1 MIEQMIV
8 FATLIFALILFM
20 WGKFR
25 HDIVALICL
34 IFLVIT
40 GIVSAEEAFSGFAH
54 PAVITVAAVL
64 IVSSALEKAGLMD
77 VIGKWIMKLGDN
89 LTLQVSVL
97 TGLVCAASAFMNNVG
112 ALAILMP
119 VAVHIAR
126 KKGHSPSFILMPLA
140 FGSLLGG
147 LITLIGTPPNII
159 IATFR
164 AKELGQPF
172 GMFDF
177 TPVGVG
183 IAIVGLIFIALIGWR
198 LLPHR
203 DPEKTAE
210 DRFHIQDYIT
220 EVIIT
225 EKSKIKDMHLS
236 KLKEIKGIDFK
247 VIGLIRD
254 NQIIN
259 APRWYEVLKENDIL
273 IIEADS
279 DDLKEFINQTKTGLV
294 GKRPLPKDEKNSDNI
309 SIVEAVV
316 MPDSSIV
323 GKTASGM
330 RMRSRYE
337 VNLLA
342 VARKDKRII
351 HRIDNLRFDIGDVL
365 LLQGTPDMVNEAI
378 SEMGC
383 LPLADRGFSIGQ
395 PKKIALALG
404 IFGFFI
410 ATVVIGLLQVHIAF
424 VLAAIFMVLTRV
436 LSLRD
441 VYTYIDWPVIIL
453 LGAMLPVGVALET
466 TGGAELISNQILMMG
481 NTLPI
486 WATLAVL
493 MIVTMLLS
501 AVINNAATV
510 VLMAPIGIGI
520 ANGLNASID
529 PFLMAIA
536 IGASCAFLTPIGHQS
551 NTLVL
556 GPGGYTFRDY
566 LKMGVPLSIIVILV
580 SIPLLSY
587 FWPV

>member
-1 MIEQMIV
+1 MVDYIIV
-8 FATLIFALILFM
+8 FATLIFALIMFI
-20 WGKFR
+20 WGRFR

-34 IFLVIT
+34 LFLVIV
-40 GIVSAEEAFSGFAH
+40 GIVSVEEAFSGFSH

-64 IVSSALEKAGLMD
+64 IVSSGLQSAGLMD
-77 VIGKWIMKLGDN
+77 VIGKWMMKVGN
-89 LTLQVSVL
+89 SLTLQVSLL
-97 TGLVCAASAFMNNVG
+97 TGIVCLASAFMNNVG

-119 VAVHIAR
+119 VAIHIAR

-147 LITLIGTPPNII
+147 MITLIGTPPNII
-159 IATFR
+159 IASFR
-164 AKELGQPF
+164 AQESGQPF

-177 TPVGVG
+177 APVGAGVALVG
-183 IAIVGLIFIALIGWR
+183 VFFIALIGWR
-198 LLPHR
+198 LIPHR
-203 DPEKTAE
+203 DSEKTAA

-225 EKSKIKDMHLS
+225 EKSTIKDMHLDQ
-236 KLKEIKGIDFK
+236 LQEIKGIDIR
-247 VIGLIRD
+247 VLGLIR
-254 NQIIN
+254 NKQRIH
-259 APRWYEVLKENDIL
+259 APKWREILKIDDVL

-279 DDLKEFINQTKTGLV
+279 HDLKEFVSQTKTELV
-294 GKRPLPKDEKNSDNI
+294 GKGPLPVDEKNAEGI

-316 MPDSSIV
+316 MPDSPII

-330 RMRSRYE
+330 KMRLFYE

-342 VARKDKRII
+342 IARKDKRFIQ
-351 HRIDNLRFDIGDVL
+351 RIDDLRFNIGDVL
-365 LLQGTPDMVNEAI
+365 LLQGAPDLLDDAI
-378 SEMGC
+378 KEMGC

-410 ATVVIGLLQVHIAF
+410 ATVVTGLLQVQIAF
-424 VLAAIFMVLTRV
+424 VCAAILMVLTRV
-436 LSLRD
+436 LSLRAI
-441 VYTYIDWPVIIL
+441 YSHIDWPVIIL
-453 LGAMLPVGVALET
+453 LGAMLPVGAALET
-466 TGGAELISNQILMMG
+466 TGGAELIAGHILLAG
-481 NTLPI
+481 SILPF

-510 VLMAPIGIGI
+510 VLMAPIGISI

-556 GPGGYTFRDY
+556 GPGGYNFKDY
-566 LKMGVPLSIIVILV
+566 LKMGIPLSILIIVV
-580 SIPLLSY
+580 AVPLLLY
-587 FWPV
+587 FWPL

>member
-1 MIEQMIV
+1 MEQIIV
-8 FATLIFALILFM
+8 FATLIFALIMFV

-25 HDIVALICL
+25 HDVVALICL
-34 IFLVIT
+34 LFLVLT
-40 GIVSAEEAFSGFAH
+40 GIVSAENAFSGFSH
-54 PAVITVAAVL
+54 PAVITVASVL
-64 IVSSALEKAGLMD
+64 IVSSALQSAGLMD
-77 VIGKWIMKLGDN
+77 VIGKWIMKLGNN

-97 TGLVCAASAFMNNVG
+97 TGLVCIASAFMNNVG

-119 VAVHIAR
+119 VAIHIAR

-164 AKELGQPF
+164 AKEIGQPF

-177 TPVGVG
+177 APVGVG
-183 IAIVGLIFIALIGWR
+183 IAVVGVIFISFVGWR
-198 LLPHR
+198 LMPHR

-220 EVIIT
+220 EVIIKD
-225 EKSKIKDMHLS
+225 KSKIKDIPLR
-236 KLKEIKGIDFK
+236 KLKEMKGIDFN
-247 VIGLIRD
+247 ILGLIRN
-254 NQIIN
+254 NQLIY
-259 APRWYEVLKENDIL
+259 APKWREILQKNDIL

-279 DDLKEFINQTKTGLV
+279 DDLKEFITQTKTELV
-294 GKRPLPKDEKNSDNI
+294 GKGPLPLDDKDSQDI

-316 MPDSSIV
+316 MPDSPII

-330 RMRSRYE
+330 KMRLYYE

-342 VARKDKRII
+342 VARQDKRII
-351 HRIDNLRFDIGDVL
+351 HRIDDLKFNTGDVL
-365 LLQGTPDMVNEAI
+365 LLQGASDMLDDAVI
-378 SEMGC
+378 EMGC
-383 LPLADRGFSIGQ
+383 LPLADRGFSIGK

-410 ATVVIGLLQVHIAF
+410 ATVVTGLLQVQIAF
-424 VLAAIFMVLTRV
+424 MLAAITMVLTRV

-441 VYTYIDWPVIIL
+441 VYKHIDWPVIIL
-453 LGAMLPVGVALET
+453 LGAMLPVGTALET
-466 TGGAELISNQILMMG
+466 TGGAKLIANQILMMG
-481 NTLPI
+481 NTVPL

-493 MIVTMLLS
+493 LIVTMLLS
-501 AVINNAATV
+501 GVINNAATV
-510 VLMAPIGIGI
+510 VLMAPIGIGL
-520 ANGLNASID
+520 ANGLNASVD

-566 LKMGVPLSIIVILV
+566 LKMGIPLSIIIVIIA
-580 SIPLLSY
+580 IPLLLY
-587 FWPV
+587 FWPA

>member
-1 MIEQMIV
+1 MMEQTIV
-8 FATLIFALILFM
+8 FATLIFALILFV
-20 WGKFR
+20 WGRFR
-25 HDIVALICL
+25 HDVVALICL
-34 IFLVIT
+34 LFLVIT
-40 GIVSAEEAFSGFAH
+40 GIVSPEDAFTGFSH
-54 PAVITVAAVL
+54 PAVITVASVL
-64 IVSSALEKAGLMD
+64 IVSSGLQSAGLMD

-89 LTLQVSVL
+89 LTLQVTVL
-97 TGLVCAASAFMNNVG
+97 TGIVCVVSAFMNNIG

-119 VAVHIAR
+119 VAIHIAR

-147 LITLIGTPPNII
+147 MMTLIGTPPNII

-164 AKELGQPF
+164 TEAVGRPF

-177 TPVGVG
+177 APVGAG
-183 IAIVGLIFIALIGWR
+183 IALVGVIFIALIGWR

-203 DPEKTAE
+203 ESEKTAE
-210 DRFHIQDYIT
+210 DRFHIKDYIT
-220 EVIIT
+220 EVVVT
-225 EKSKIKDMHLS
+225 EKSKLKDIPLS
-236 KLKEIKGIDFK
+236 KLKELKDIEIR
-247 VIGLIRD
+247 VLGLIRN
-254 NQIIN
+254 NQRIN
-259 APRWYEVLKENDIL
+259 APRWYELLRERDIL

-279 DDLKEFINQTKTGLV
+279 NDLKEFINQTKTELV
-294 GKRPLPKDEKNSDNI
+294 HEEQLPIDEKNSKDI
-309 SIVEAVV
+309 STVEAVV
-316 MPDSSIV
+316 MPDSPII

-330 RMRSRYE
+330 RMRSFYE

-342 VARKDKRII
+342 IARKDIRII
-351 HRIDNLRFDIGDVL
+351 HRIDDFRFDVGDVL
-365 LLQGTPDMVNEAI
+365 LLQGASDMLDDAI
-378 SEMGC
+378 NAMGC
-383 LPLADRGFSIGQ
+383 LPLADRGFFIRK

-404 IFGFFI
+404 IFSFSI
-410 ATVVIGLLQVHIAF
+410 VLVVFGLLQVQIAF
-424 VLAAIFMVLTRV
+424 AIAAVLMVLTRV
-436 LSLRD
+436 VSLRD
-441 VYTYIDWPVIIL
+441 VYNRIDWPVIIL
-453 LGAMLPVGVALET
+453 LGAMLPVGAALQT

-481 NTLPI
+481 NTLPF

-520 ANGLNASID
+520 ANGLNASVD

-556 GPGGYTFRDY
+556 GPGGYNFKDY
-566 LKMGVPLSIIVILV
+566 LKMGFPLSMLIILIG
-580 SIPLLSY
+580 IPLLLY